1 MKKISNIS
9 KIAAT
14 VLLGSVVMTG
24 CGSSDSVATGV
35 VSTNMTVAASIVD
48 GISTKGLTLTF
59 SDQSCFNNKD
69 LNATNSSFTITL
81 ADLNK
86 TTSSACTGNLGE
98 TFEISV
104 NPLLAAVGSKK
115 LSDEIGTQPLKGK
128 NGKQVN
134 IFSTI
139 AIDTNQ
145 TVQDIDVNDAT
156 KPAIK
161 ALKSMIQLK
170 IATGSSLTTLFK
182 TSTDLNITALS
193 QVKDENLSTSVLPDT
208 ADFNS
213 TTLNGLSTLFKNDSN
228 KTSIS
233 DLNTSTIGAIQTLK
247 TAATTAAT
255 SPKLSV
261 SSIALTIGS
270 NIWDATANNFSITK
284 TSTQTV
290 ATTDDVVFTIN
301 AAGLN
306 DFNVSNST
314 LKAVITRNNSTKD
327 LNVTLNG
334 ITINT
339 NAASATIAS
348 GSALTVASNYIT
360 NTGSI
365 QTGNALTTSDLSF
378 SLNTLATAFNT
389 VDANK
394 TATAKQEIITA
405 LATAGT
411 YTVTVGLSGIDA
423 NSSNL
428 ADMNTTLG
436 AGFRGFTG
444 TVIVK

>member
-1 MKKISNIS
+1 
-9 KIAAT
+9 
-14 VLLGSVVMTG
+14 
-24 CGSSDSVATGV
+24 
-35 VSTNMTVAASIVD
+35 
-48 GISTKGLTLTF
+48 
-59 SDQSCFNNKD
+59 
-69 LNATNSSFTITL
+69 
-81 ADLNK
+81 
-86 TTSSACTGNLGE
+86 
-98 TFEISV
+98 
-104 NPLLAAVGSKK
+104 
-115 LSDEIGTQPLKGK
+115 
-128 NGKQVN
+128 
-134 IFSTI
+134 
-139 AIDTNQ
+139 
-145 TVQDIDVNDAT
+145 
-156 KPAIK
+156 
-161 ALKSMIQLK
+161 
-170 IATGSSLTTLFK
+170 
-182 TSTDLNITALS
+182 
-193 QVKDENLSTSVLPDT
+193 
-208 ADFNS
+208 
-213 TTLNGLSTLFKNDSN
+213 LFKNDSN